1 MDSTASS
8 LLAARDPPEAEFV
21 RDLRLQTK
29 RGDLSVYTMLALTG
43 AQATVFRSLRQSKAN
58 LPRSTS
64 SVDVGSERQVPAT
77 SAAALFPN
85 EEHQE
90 ISEVH
95 VVWNEHDRSYIRGA
109 VRPRECIAE

>member
-58 LPRSTS
+58 LPRSAS
-64 SVDVGSERQVPAT
+64 SVGVGSERQGRRHQPRLCFLVRNTKRSLKFMSFGMSTTDPIFGEPFARG
-77 SAAALFPN
+77 SA
-85 EEHQE
+85 
-90 ISEVH
+90 
-95 VVWNEHDRSYIRGA
+95 
-109 VRPRECIAE
+109 